1 MSSQPTTQPQKYET
15 ILSPYPPSN
24 TTTLGSSQP
33 LGFTHPGHQPQSGQP
48 PFFGAPGVLT
58 NGQQGQGHI
67 QVVSPATRAATTN
80 FREQAKILGAIQ
92 ILIGLMHIAFGII
105 LALMNSIY
113 GLVFGFLSFAF
124 ISGYTVWGGISF
136 IATGALSILAS
147 KQFSPILVK
156 SSLGMNIVSTIS
168 VFIGVTLL
176 LLDASLNG
184 ILNQD
189 YWLSGRGIS
198 AMLIIFSVLE
208 FCINCTIAR
217 FANQAITKTNK
228 PVLVIPNVF
237 AISASARPRS
247 DGHLAYAT

>member
-1 MSSQPTTQPQKYET
+1 VMSSQPTTQPQKYET

-80 FREQAKILGAIQ
+80 FREQAKILG
-92 ILIGLMHIAFGII
+92 
-105 LALMNSIY
+105 
-113 GLVFGFLSFAF
+113 
-124 ISGYTVWGGISF
+124 F

-147 KQFSPILVK
+147 KQFSPILIK